1 MKQIFL
7 LFAVWLSATT
17 LANAQGT
24 LTFAPLAALP
34 GGGRYG
40 MGYCQDVD
48 AIYMVGGGGSASAFN
63 ADVYRYSLQSN
74 SWQPGSASTTLTPQ
88 RWTSAA
94 VPVLGTAQSYIY
106 VLNGA
111 SAAGSPVVN
120 METVF
125 TSNGTQGPGYAN
137 VLPASNAGVA
147 TWNGL
152 LYAFGGQ
159 LAGGAFTSQLR
170 AFDPVA
176 NTWTTLAPMPEAKTG
191 YGAAMNGK
199 IYAIG
204 GYNGLINSA
213 RVDAY
218 DIATNTWQALGTL
231 PTTVS
236 NQAVAVQGE
245 WLWLVGD
252 FTNQSYLAAYNTRTA
267 QVRTFTSNLPP
278 RRNAAAAFRN
288 NRLYVWGGNTA
299 SANSSTLADM
309 WSVDVSAVL
318 GTHAEMASA
327 LNLHAYPNPSNG
339 GLTTLTL
346 PTGTRT
352 VAVFD
357 ALGRTV
363 LSVAPAANATTLPL
377 DLRAQP
383 AGLYVVRVRTAN
395 GRAASCRVV
404 RE

>member
-1 MKQIFL
+1 MKRVFL
-7 LFAVWLSATT
+7 LFAVWLAATT
-17 LANAQGT
+17 LSHAQGT

-40 MGYCQDVD
+40 MGYCQDAD
-48 AIYMVGGGGSASAFN
+48 ALYMVGGGGPASAFN
-63 ADVYRYSLQSN
+63 ADVYRYSVQGN
-74 SWQPGSASTTLTPQ
+74 VWGPGAASSSLTPQ

-94 VPVLGTAQSYIY
+94 VPLPGTPQSFIY

-111 SAAGSPVVN
+111 SAAGAPVVN
-120 METVF
+120 VETVY
-125 TSNGTQGPGYAN
+125 TSNGNQGPSYAN
-137 VLPASNAGVA
+137 ALPASNSGVA

-159 LAGGAFTSQLR
+159 LAGGAYTSQLR
-170 AFDPVA
+170 AFDPAA
-176 NTWTTLAPMPEAKTG
+176 NTWTTLAPMPEAKSG
-191 YGAAMNGK
+191 YGAAVNGK

-218 DIATNTWQALGTL
+218 DIATNTWQPLGTL

-252 FTNQSYLAAYNTRTA
+252 FTNQSYLAAYNTRTR
-267 QVRTFTSNLPP
+267 QLRTFTSNLPP
-278 RRNAAAAFRN
+278 RRNAAAAVFN

-299 SANSSTLADM
+299 SSNASTLADM
-309 WSVDVSAVL
+309 WQVDVSTVL
-318 GTHAEMASA
+318 ATGTATAA
-327 LNLHAYPNPSNG
+327 PVLRAYPNPSVAG
-339 GLTTLTL
+339 QTMLSL
-346 PTGTRT
+346 PDGTRE

-357 ALGRTV
+357 GLGRLVATAKPALGASSW
-363 LSVAPAANATTLPL
+363 LL
-377 DLRAQP
+377 DLQGRP
-383 AGLYVVRVRTAN
+383 AGVYLVRVRTAA
-395 GRAASCRVV
+395 GASASCRVV
-404 RE
+404 SE